1 MTRSPD
7 FENPPVVEM
16 ALGVQFRPLF
26 AVRGITL
33 APLRERWRNE
43 YPGIEEQPPL
53 APGVEGGLAPGL
65 GLGLAIGFGPVP
77 SARHWFLSEDG
88 TNLVQVQNDRLIVN
102 WRQGDSSAAYPR
114 YERMREVFE
123 SRLLEFA
130 AFLED
135 EQIGSLEI
143 VQAEANYINAVPV
156 EPDEQGLLARLLR
169 AWEGTAGHHLGD
181 PEQARVALAFAI
193 PNVGHPP
200 VRLHVAVEP
209 AQRPDG
215 APVLFM
221 TLTARGAPDGQS
233 VKDALKFLDEVHD
246 HVTQSFLELTPETM
260 HTSWGLR
267 Q

>member
-1 MTRSPD
+1 MTRTPD

-33 APLRERWRNE
+33 APLRERWRAE
-43 YPGIEEQPPL
+43 YPGVEEQPPL
-53 APGVEGGLAPGL
+53 APGIEGPLAP

-102 WRQGDSSAAYPR
+102 WRQGDSAAPYPR
-114 YERMREVFE
+114 YERMRALFE
-123 SRLLEFA
+123 ERVREFA
-130 AFLED
+130 SFLKD
-135 EQIGSLEI
+135 EQIGSVDI
-143 VQAEANYINAVPV
+143 VQAEINYINAVPV
-156 EPDEQGLLARLLR
+156 EAGEQGRLGRLLR
-169 AWEGTAGHHLGD
+169 AWGGTAGHHLGE
-181 PEQARVALAFAI
+181 PEQARVALAFVI
-193 PNVGHPP
+193 PDVGHPP
-200 VRLHVAVEP
+200 VRLHVSVDP

-221 TLTARGAPDGQS
+221 TLTARGAPNGRA
-233 VKDALKFLDEVHD
+233 VEDALKFLDEAHD

-260 HTSWGLR
+260 HTIWGLR
-267 Q
+267 H

>member
-1 MTRSPD
+1 MISACA
-7 FENPPVVEM
+7 
-16 ALGVQFRPLF
+16 AL
-26 AVRGITL
+26 RGWSASSISGGHGSSR
-33 APLRERWRNE
+33 APR
-43 YPGIEEQPPL
+43 
-53 APGVEGGLAPGL
+53 
-65 GLGLAIGFGPVP
+65 
-77 SARHWFLSEDG
+77 
-88 TNLVQVQNDRLIVN
+88 
-102 WRQGDSSAAYPR
+102 
-114 YERMREVFE
+114 
-123 SRLLEFA
+123 
-130 AFLED
+130 
-135 EQIGSLEI
+135 
-143 VQAEANYINAVPV
+143 
-156 EPDEQGLLARLLR
+156 
-169 AWEGTAGHHLGD
+169 

-221 TLTARGAPDGQS
+221 TLTARGAPVGQS